1 MELTR
6 QEKEKLVLD
15 LRSQG
20 KTFREIA
27 KEAQISPRDIK
38 DILNKS
44 VSEEQSMSISSQA
57 YRLFSKGKTTLEVA
71 IALQLE
77 ADKVSE
83 YHNEYLKLIHLDNLN
98 QIYEEIGDNDIEPFV
113 RLYKSAKAAGMG
125 IQHVNRLLNIANN
138 NDLPELE
145 NRYQE
150 LKKELAILEFQK
162 HNSVIILQELSN
174 QITHLHSTSESYRS
188 SLQEEA
194 LELNRLRIQKKKLEA
209 IIEEIQNN
217 DRYYLRI
224 KHTAQQ
230 QVEGILRNSRELLKL
245 ALVSIT
251 ESIRNNPSKFNFLF
265 DGMSSSPSS
274 ITLPIDYSGSS
285 QNYSPYPYTY
295 KQYPS
300 QDNYTK
306 VYTDTLL
313 DEAEKLY
320 SKMVKDFTN
329 KTISDPAILGE
340 SSSMLSLWLA

>member
-150 LKKELAILEFQK
+150 LKKELAILELQK
-162 HNSVIILQELSN
+162 HNSVIILQ
-174 QITHLHSTSESYRS
+174 
-188 SLQEEA
+188 
-194 LELNRLRIQKKKLEA
+194 
-209 IIEEIQNN
+209 
-217 DRYYLRI
+217 
-224 KHTAQQ
+224 
-230 QVEGILRNSRELLKL
+230 
-245 ALVSIT
+245 
-251 ESIRNNPSKFNFLF
+251 
-265 DGMSSSPSS
+265 
-274 ITLPIDYSGSS
+274 
-285 QNYSPYPYTY
+285 
-295 KQYPS
+295 
-300 QDNYTK
+300 
-306 VYTDTLL
+306 
-313 DEAEKLY
+313 
-320 SKMVKDFTN
+320 
-329 KTISDPAILGE
+329 
-340 SSSMLSLWLA
+340 